1 MAKWSKYKSQIMLQY
16 PQEYHEEGDFS
27 CRVIKTHLTETVI
40 THLALTGWWQSTDF
54 CDLYID

>member
-1 MAKWSKYKSQIMLQY
+1 MLQY

-40 THLALTGWWQSTDF
+40 THLALIGWWQSTDF